1 LEYPLDAIDL
11 TILRTLVANA
21 RVTFADLAEAVGLS
35 GPSTAERVRKLEER
49 GVIGGY
55 HADLDPGT
63 IGLDLTA
70 FVSVSLESPAHRA
83 SFLTGLESLPG
94 VVECH
99 HVAGDDDYLIKVH
112 VAGTHG
118 LETFVSDGLKALPGI
133 ARTRT
138 TVVLSSPFERPL
150 SVGDEVASL

>member
-1 LEYPLDAIDL
+1 MDAIDL
-11 TILRTLVANA
+11 AIAGALVANA
-21 RVTFADLAEAVGLS
+21 RITFADLADLVGLS

-55 HADLDPGT
+55 HADLDPT
-63 IGLDLTA
+63 SLGLDLTA
-70 FVSVSLESPAHRA
+70 FVSVSLDSPAHRT
-83 SFLTGLESLPG
+83 SFLAGIKALPG

-99 HVAGDDDYLIKVH
+99 HVAGDDDYLLKVY
-112 VAGTHG
+112 VAGTRG

-138 TVVLSSPFERPL
+138 TVVLSSPLERPL
-150 SVGDEVASL
+150 DADSVSEARR